1 MNIGAEQ
8 DQKEYVA
15 THVDLDWPAMTS
27 IDGSVVDGIGTYGYL
42 LFNPHA
48 PEDTPDS
55 TLYGGGKE
63 DYPGMD
69 S

>member
-1 MNIGAEQ
+1 
-8 DQKEYVA
+8 
-15 THVDLDWPAMTS
+15 MTS
-27 IDGSVVDGIGTYGYL
+27 TDGSVVDDIGTYGYL
-42 LFNPHA
+42 LFSLHA
-48 PEDTPDS
+48 LEDTPES